1 MKKLILLSA
10 ACTLCFQLLCF
21 HSSAQLLSLNGTSY
35 YINGL
40 NIPWNNYNLDFGTD
54 KLLGVNKYDSS
65 VFESVLTKCEAYG
78 VNCVRIWVHTL
89 GCASP
94 DFDTA
99 GNVTGLDSAFF
110 PNLDD
115 FMNRALKHNIM
126 VIPAIWDFNMTN
138 NDTAAWG
145 PDGGLHANLIEDSS
159 MTRGYINNAFIPI
172 VEHYA
177 NQCNLLAYD
186 LINEPEWAMNVPFAG
201 NTSQVV
207 PASDM
212 QRFVGMLAEAV
223 HQHSSKMC
231 TVGSACLRY
240 NSDEFSVTTPN
251 SGNYWKDAA
260 IQSAYNRPLAHL
272 DFYEIHYY
280 DWMDNTVYYFD
291 PYKSW
296 STLSYWELDKPT
308 LIGESQGN
316 SANHLTSDELY
327 NGLIHNWAG
336 ILFWSY
342 TASADSMGCFSD
354 FDDALL
360 TFRNTDPSLI
370 NFNSTGCS
378 TMNIKQVSPDNAVS
392 IYPNPVTTTLTV
404 EIPKAAVGT
413 KQEAVSNIAIYNLI
427 GIEVYSTT
435 NYELLTTNNI
445 TDIDVS
451 ALPSGVYMV
460 EVRTEKGVEVR
471 KFIKE

>member
-1 MKKLILLSA
+1 MKKLLILFTIITFCFAISA
-10 ACTLCFQLLCF
+10 SKC
-21 HSSAQLLSLNGTSY
+21 SAQLINYNGTSY

-54 KLLGVNKYDSS
+54 KLVGVNKYDSTA
-65 VFESVLTKCEAYG
+65 FENILTHCEAYG
-78 VNCVRIWVHTL
+78 VNCVRIWVHTI

-94 DFDTA
+94 DFDAA

-110 PNLDD
+110 HNLDD

-145 PDGGLHANLIEDSS
+145 TNGGLHANLIEDSS

-172 VEHYA
+172 IEHYA

-186 LINEPEWAMNVPFAG
+186 LINEPEWAMNIPFAG
-201 NTSQVV
+201 KTSQVV
-207 PASDM
+207 SASNM

-240 NSDEFSVTTPN
+240 NSDNTDATTYC

-260 IQSAYNRPLAHL
+260 IQSAYNKPLAHL
-272 DFYEIHYY
+272 DFYEVHYY

-296 STLSYWELDKPT
+296 STTSYWELEKPT

-316 SANHLTSDELY
+316 SANHTTTDELY
-327 NGLIHNWAG
+327 NGFIHNWAG
-336 ILFWSY
+336 VLFWSY

-354 FDDALL
+354 FNNALL
-360 TFRNTDPSLI
+360 TFRNTEPGLI
-370 NFNSTGCS
+370 NFNSSGCS
-378 TMNIKQVSPDNAVS
+378 TTNIKQTLMGNTFS
-392 IYPNPVTTTLTV
+392 IYPNPASDNIVIAIGDLRNNNSDLLPTTYNLQLYN
-404 EIPKAAVGT
+404 IVGNLILEKNLIKKIT
-413 KQEAVSNIAIYNLI
+413 NLDVSNLSNGVYVLKMNTGI
-427 GIEVYSTT
+427 GIETSIFV
-435 NYELLTTNNI
+435 
-445 TDIDVS
+445 
-451 ALPSGVYMV
+451 
-460 EVRTEKGVEVR
+460 
-471 KFIKE
+471 KE